1 MNLTLKYLFRVKF
14 LVTLL
19 RIHLKVLARVSQ
31 WRAFGDHPIWWTRL
45 LAKWSGPL
53 GSCVQPERIQ
63 GQFVRYTS
71 CHSLF
76 IYVFVFVFMLVFGPD
91 FYLSLW
97 QSGLVREDARIICL
111 VHLPSDINFVS
122 HSFAAIAMPLFP
134 MPNVT
139 TEESNFFGAP
149 TSLSQFH
156 LKPTEI
162 NLLMLRIF
170 STYKKYP
177 VFKLL
182 LLLTMLLPNEHLLIL
197 ILSQVVFFSVSSK
210 VN

>member
-19 RIHLKVLARVSQ
+19 RIHLRVLARVSQ

-162 NLLMLRIF
+162 NLLMLRIYL
-170 STYKKYP
+170 TY
-177 VFKLL
+177 
-182 LLLTMLLPNEHLLIL
+182 
-197 ILSQVVFFSVSSK
+197 
-210 VN
+210 

>member
-19 RIHLKVLARVSQ
+19 RIHLRVLARVSQ

-63 GQFVRYTS
+63 GQFFRYTS
-71 CHSLF
+71 CLSLF

-122 HSFAAIAMPLFP
+122 HSFAAIAMPLFT
-134 MPNVT
+134 MPDVM

-149 TSLSQFH
+149 TSIYYLYISILLSQFH

-162 NLLMLRIF
+162 NLLMLRIYL
-170 STYKKYP
+170 TY
-177 VFKLL
+177 
-182 LLLTMLLPNEHLLIL
+182 
-197 ILSQVVFFSVSSK
+197 
-210 VN
+210 

>member
-1 MNLTLKYLFRVKF
+1 MSYESFGQHKSEWVWHSNIFFVWNTLF
-14 LVTLL
+14 
-19 RIHLKVLARVSQ
+19 RIHLRVLARVSQ

-45 LAKWSGPL
+45 LAKWSSPL

-71 CHSLF
+71 CLSLF
-76 IYVFVFVFMLVFGPD
+76 ICVFVLLFMLVFGPG

-111 VHLPSDINFVS
+111 VHLPADINFVS

-134 MPNVT
+134 MPNVM
-139 TEESNFFGAP
+139 TEENNFFGAP

-156 LKPTEI
+156 LKPTKI

-170 STYKKYP
+170 Y
-177 VFKLL
+177 L
-182 LLLTMLLPNEHLLIL
+182 
-197 ILSQVVFFSVSSK
+197 
-210 VN
+210 